1 MEERVQGDMSAMQ
14 NFPMTRQKPL
24 SRAMRDR
31 RDALAKT
38 DLTKA
43 FLSFTQ
49 AAGSLER
56 SYAQLQAEV
65 VRLHREL
72 ERTNTELERS
82 LEENLRVRRYLS
94 RVLESLPCGVLVV
107 NGKGEIQIANPE
119 ARKLLQMPRDWNPAE
134 GGALPQS
141 VEQLLKDA
149 PTNSFFL
156 EQEWTSPT
164 SAGIRTIGILRAN
177 ISEVPE
183 TAGETIWIVRDKTEE
198 KRLAADREMARR
210 SHALAE
216 VATILAHEIRNPLG
230 SMELFTGLL
239 ADATAHLPETRQWVT
254 HLQAGLRGLSATSN
268 NIANVNTPGYSR
280 QRPDLEE
287 TPPIQIGGLNFGTG
301 VELKQ
306 VVSLRDSI
314 LDLRVNQETQQQGR
328 LEGFLGPAQQIQ
340 SFFNETT
347 GTGLQANLT
356 AFFNSRSQLSTSPSD
371 LNVRQSVLTAAQNL
385 STSFNQAATNLSR
398 LQTSV
403 NLNVTQSVSQI
414 NTLTAQI
421 ATANAQV
428 SAAQSANRNP
438 GPFVDQR
445 QQLLNQLSSLVDISE
460 INAGNGNLTI
470 TTSNGAPLVVG
481 GQSFQLSTQ
490 TNASTGLQDII
501 SQGTNITSQIT
512 GGQLAGQLQIRDQE
526 IPAIQNSL
534 DTLAF
539 NLSSAVNTQHKLGF
553 DLNGNAGGNL
563 FTPLASA
570 TGAASQISVA
580 IANPSLVAASADGTP
595 GNNANANALLGLQNQ
610 AIASGQNPLN
620 FYGNLVFKIGNDVST
635 AQAGQSAGSQVL
647 SQLQNLQGGVSN
659 VDLNE
664 ESANL
669 IRFQNA
675 YQASARVVSVI
686 NSLLETTI
694 NMVR

>member
-1 MEERVQGDMSAMQ
+1 MSAMQ

-134 GGALPQS
+134 GGVLPQS

-164 SAGIRTIGILRAN
+164 SGGIRTIGILRAN

-306 VVSLRDSI
+306 VASLRDSI

-328 LEGFLGPAQQIQ
+328 LEGFLGSAQQIQ

-356 AFFNSRSQLSTSPSD
+356 TFFNSLSQLSTSPSD

-403 NLNVTQSVSQI
+403 NQNVTQSVSQI

-445 QQLLNQLSSLVDISE
+445 QQLLNQLSNLVDISE

-501 SQGTNITSQIT
+501 SQGASITSQIT

-570 TGAASQISVA
+570 TGAASQMSVA
-580 IANPSLVAASADGTP
+580 ITNPSLVAASADGTP

-620 FYGNLVFKIGNDVST
+620 FYANLVFKIGNDVST
-635 AQAGQSAGSQVL
+635 AQAGQTAGSQVL

-694 NMVR
+694 NMVQ

>member
-1 MEERVQGDMSAMQ
+1 MGG
-14 NFPMTRQKPL
+14 L
-24 SRAMRDR
+24 S
-31 RDALAKT
+31 
-38 DLTKA
+38 
-43 FLSFTQ
+43 
-49 AAGSLER
+49 GSL
-56 SYAQLQAEV
+56 
-65 VRLHREL
+65 
-72 ERTNTELERS
+72 
-82 LEENLRVRRYLS
+82 
-94 RVLESLPCGVLVV
+94 
-107 NGKGEIQIANPE
+107 
-119 ARKLLQMPRDWNPAE
+119 
-134 GGALPQS
+134 
-141 VEQLLKDA
+141 
-149 PTNSFFL
+149 
-156 EQEWTSPT
+156 
-164 SAGIRTIGILRAN
+164 N
-177 ISEVPE
+177 IV
-183 TAGETIWIVRDKTEE
+183 
-198 KRLAADREMARR
+198 
-210 SHALAE
+210 
-216 VATILAHEIRNPLG
+216 LG
-230 SMELFTGLL
+230 SLL
-239 ADATAHLPETRQWVT
+239 TDQGAIET
-254 HLQAGLRGLSATSN
+254 TSN

-356 AFFNSRSQLSTSPSD
+356 AFFNSLSQLSTSPSD

-445 QQLLNQLSSLVDISE
+445 QQLLNQLSNLVDISE

-490 TNASTGLQDII
+490 TDASTGLQDII

-570 TGAASQISVA
+570 SGAASQISVA
-580 IANPSLVAASADGTP
+580 ITNPSLVAASADGTP

-610 AIASGQNPLN
+610 AIASGQTPLN
-620 FYGNLVFKIGNDVST
+620 FYGNLVFKIGNDVGT

-686 NSLLETTI
+686 NSLLDATI
-694 NMVR
+694 NMVQ

>member
-1 MEERVQGDMSAMQ
+1 MSAMQ

-177 ISEVPE
+177 ISDVPE

-198 KRLAADREMARR
+198 KRLAGDREMARR

-356 AFFNSRSQLSTSPSD
+356 AFFNSLSQLSTSPSD

-445 QQLLNQLSSLVDISE
+445 QQLLNQLSNLVDISE

-490 TNASTGLQDII
+490 TDASTGLQDII

-570 TGAASQISVA
+570 SGAASQISVA
-580 IANPSLVAASADGTP
+580 ITNPSLVAASADGTP

-610 AIASGQNPLN
+610 AIASGQTPLN
-620 FYGNLVFKIGNDVST
+620 FYGNLVFKIGNDVGT

-686 NSLLETTI
+686 NSLLDATI
-694 NMVR
+694 NMVQ

>member
-1 MEERVQGDMSAMQ
+1 M
-14 NFPMTRQKPL
+14 FK
-24 SRAMRDR
+24 
-31 RDALAKT
+31 
-38 DLTKA
+38 
-43 FLSFTQ
+43 
-49 AAGSLER
+49 
-56 SYAQLQAEV
+56 
-65 VRLHREL
+65 
-72 ERTNTELERS
+72 
-82 LEENLRVRRYLS
+82 
-94 RVLESLPCGVLVV
+94 
-107 NGKGEIQIANPE
+107 
-119 ARKLLQMPRDWNPAE
+119 
-134 GGALPQS
+134 
-141 VEQLLKDA
+141 
-149 PTNSFFL
+149 
-156 EQEWTSPT
+156 
-164 SAGIRTIGILRAN
+164 
-177 ISEVPE
+177 
-183 TAGETIWIVRDKTEE
+183 
-198 KRLAADREMARR
+198 
-210 SHALAE
+210 
-216 VATILAHEIRNPLG
+216 
-230 SMELFTGLL
+230 GLL

-328 LEGFLGPAQQIQ
+328 LEGFLGSAQQIQ

-356 AFFNSRSQLSTSPSD
+356 AFFNSLSQLSTSPSD

-445 QQLLNQLSSLVDISE
+445 QQLLNQLSNLVDISE

-539 NLSSAVNTQHKLGF
+539 NLSSALNSQHKLGF

-563 FTPLASA
+563 FTALAGA

-580 IANPSLVAASADGTP
+580 ITDPSLVAASADGTP

-686 NSLLETTI
+686 NSLLDATI
-694 NMVR
+694 NMVQ

>member
-1 MEERVQGDMSAMQ
+1 MGG
-14 NFPMTRQKPL
+14 L
-24 SRAMRDR
+24 S
-31 RDALAKT
+31 
-38 DLTKA
+38 
-43 FLSFTQ
+43 
-49 AAGSLER
+49 GSL
-56 SYAQLQAEV
+56 
-65 VRLHREL
+65 
-72 ERTNTELERS
+72 
-82 LEENLRVRRYLS
+82 
-94 RVLESLPCGVLVV
+94 
-107 NGKGEIQIANPE
+107 
-119 ARKLLQMPRDWNPAE
+119 
-134 GGALPQS
+134 
-141 VEQLLKDA
+141 
-149 PTNSFFL
+149 
-156 EQEWTSPT
+156 
-164 SAGIRTIGILRAN
+164 N
-177 ISEVPE
+177 IV
-183 TAGETIWIVRDKTEE
+183 
-198 KRLAADREMARR
+198 
-210 SHALAE
+210 
-216 VATILAHEIRNPLG
+216 LG
-230 SMELFTGLL
+230 SLL
-239 ADATAHLPETRQWVT
+239 TDQGAIET
-254 HLQAGLRGLSATSN
+254 TSN

-328 LEGFLGPAQQIQ
+328 FEGFLGSAQQIQ

-356 AFFNSRSQLSTSPSD
+356 AFFNSLSQLSTSPSD
-371 LNVRQSVLTAAQNL
+371 LNVRQSVLTVAQNL

-445 QQLLNQLSSLVDISE
+445 QQLLNQLSNLVDISE

-539 NLSSAVNTQHKLGF
+539 TLSSALNSQHKLGF

-580 IANPSLVAASADGTP
+580 ITDPSLVAASADGTP

-620 FYGNLVFKIGNDVST
+620 FYGNLVFKIGNDVSA
-635 AQAGQSAGSQVL
+635 AQAGQSAGNQVL

-686 NSLLETTI
+686 NALLDTTI
-694 NMVR
+694 NMVQ

>member
-1 MEERVQGDMSAMQ
+1 MSAMQ

-164 SAGIRTIGILRAN
+164 SGGIRTIGILRAN

-328 LEGFLGPAQQIQ
+328 LEGFLGSAQQIQ

-356 AFFNSRSQLSTSPSD
+356 AFFNSLSQLSTSPSD
-371 LNVRQSVLTAAQNL
+371 LNVRESVLTAGQNL

-403 NLNVTQSVSQI
+403 NLNVTQSASQI

-445 QQLLNQLSSLVDISE
+445 QELLNQLSNLVDISE

-501 SQGTNITSQIT
+501 SQGASITSQIT

-570 TGAASQISVA
+570 TGAASQMSVA
-580 IANPSLVAASADGTP
+580 ITNPSLVAASADGTP

-694 NMVR
+694 NMVQ

>member
-1 MEERVQGDMSAMQ
+1 M
-14 NFPMTRQKPL
+14 
-24 SRAMRDR
+24 
-31 RDALAKT
+31 
-38 DLTKA
+38 
-43 FLSFTQ
+43 
-49 AAGSLER
+49 
-56 SYAQLQAEV
+56 
-65 VRLHREL
+65 
-72 ERTNTELERS
+72 
-82 LEENLRVRRYLS
+82 
-94 RVLESLPCGVLVV
+94 
-107 NGKGEIQIANPE
+107 
-119 ARKLLQMPRDWNPAE
+119 
-134 GGALPQS
+134 
-141 VEQLLKDA
+141 
-149 PTNSFFL
+149 
-156 EQEWTSPT
+156 
-164 SAGIRTIGILRAN
+164 
-177 ISEVPE
+177 
-183 TAGETIWIVRDKTEE
+183 
-198 KRLAADREMARR
+198 
-210 SHALAE
+210 
-216 VATILAHEIRNPLG
+216 
-230 SMELFTGLL
+230 
-239 ADATAHLPETRQWVT
+239 
-254 HLQAGLRGLSATSN
+254 
-268 NIANVNTPGYSR
+268 
-280 QRPDLEE
+280 
-287 TPPIQIGGLNFGTG
+287 
-301 VELKQ
+301 
-306 VVSLRDSI
+306 
-314 LDLRVNQETQQQGR
+314 
-328 LEGFLGPAQQIQ
+328 
-340 SFFNETT
+340 
-347 GTGLQANLT
+347 
-356 AFFNSRSQLSTSPSD
+356 
-371 LNVRQSVLTAAQNL
+371 RQSVLTAAQNL

>member
-1 MEERVQGDMSAMQ
+1 MEEGVQGDMSAMQ

-24 SRAMRDR
+24 SRAVRDR

-65 VRLHREL
+65 VRLHQEL

-107 NGKGEIQIANPE
+107 NGNGEIQIANPE

-134 GGALPQS
+134 GGTLPQS

-149 PTNSFFL
+149 PADSFFL
-156 EQEWTSPT
+156 EQEWTSPA

-177 ISEVPE
+177 ISDVPE

-280 QRPDLEE
+280 QRADLEE

-306 VVSLRDSI
+306 IVSLRDSI
-314 LDLRVNQETQQQGR
+314 LDLRVNQETQQQGK

-356 AFFNSRSQLSTSPSD
+356 AFFNSLSQLSTSPSD

-385 STSFNQAATNLSR
+385 STSFNQAATNLST

-445 QQLLNQLSSLVDISE
+445 QQLLNQLSNLVDISE

-580 IANPSLVAASADGTP
+580 ITNPSLVAASADGTP
-595 GNNANANALLGLQNQ
+595 GDNANANALLSLQNQ
-610 AIASGQNPLN
+610 AIASGQSPLN
-620 FYGNLVFKIGNDVST
+620 FYGNLVFKIGNDLSS
-635 AQAGQSAGSQVL
+635 AQASQSAGSQVL

-686 NSLLETTI
+686 NSLLDTTI
-694 NMVR
+694 NMVQ

>member
-1 MEERVQGDMSAMQ
+1 MGG
-14 NFPMTRQKPL
+14 L
-24 SRAMRDR
+24 S
-31 RDALAKT
+31 
-38 DLTKA
+38 
-43 FLSFTQ
+43 
-49 AAGSLER
+49 GSL
-56 SYAQLQAEV
+56 
-65 VRLHREL
+65 
-72 ERTNTELERS
+72 
-82 LEENLRVRRYLS
+82 
-94 RVLESLPCGVLVV
+94 
-107 NGKGEIQIANPE
+107 
-119 ARKLLQMPRDWNPAE
+119 
-134 GGALPQS
+134 
-141 VEQLLKDA
+141 
-149 PTNSFFL
+149 
-156 EQEWTSPT
+156 
-164 SAGIRTIGILRAN
+164 N
-177 ISEVPE
+177 IV
-183 TAGETIWIVRDKTEE
+183 
-198 KRLAADREMARR
+198 
-210 SHALAE
+210 
-216 VATILAHEIRNPLG
+216 LG
-230 SMELFTGLL
+230 SLL
-239 ADATAHLPETRQWVT
+239 ADQGAIET
-254 HLQAGLRGLSATSN
+254 TSN

-280 QRPDLEE
+280 QRADLEE

-306 VVSLRDSI
+306 IVSLRDSI
-314 LDLRVNQETQQQGR
+314 LDLRVNQEAQQQGK

-356 AFFNSRSQLSTSPSD
+356 AFFNSLSQLSTSPSD

-385 STSFNQAATNLSR
+385 SRSFNQAATNLST

-445 QQLLNQLSSLVDISE
+445 QQLLNQLSNLVDISE

-534 DTLAF
+534 DTLGF

-563 FTPLASA
+563 FTPLAST

-580 IANPSLVAASADGTP
+580 ITNPSLVAASADGTP
-595 GNNANANALLGLQNQ
+595 GDNANANALLGLQNQ
-610 AIASGQNPLN
+610 AIASGQSPLN
-620 FYGNLVFKIGNDVST
+620 FYGNLVFKIGNDLSS
-635 AQAGQSAGSQVL
+635 AQASQSAGSQVL

-686 NSLLETTI
+686 NSLLDTTI
-694 NMVR
+694 NMVQ